1 MQPLCYGCQ
10 INLTAMIKEKLFK
23 YLSLFA
29 AVCSIIF
36 LFGIIFSIFREG
48 LPIFSKVGILKFL
61 FGKSWYPT
69 QEPAEFGI
77 LALIIG
83 SIVVT
88 IGALV
93 ISIPLG
99 VGSAIYLSEMARPKT
114 REILKPFIELL
125 ASIPSVI
132 YGLFG
137 MAFLA
142 PLIMRLFNLNT
153 GLNAFT
159 ASIVLGLM
167 VVPIISSISED
178 AIAAVPKSLREAAYA
193 LGANRWETIRKV
205 VLPAAKSGIFA
216 SIILGFGRAIGETMV
231 VLMVAGGSAIIPKS
245 IFQPVRPM
253 TSAIA
258 AEMGETVVGDDH
270 YRALFGIAIILFII
284 TFTSNLITESV
295 KSKIKRK

>member
-1 MQPLCYGCQ
+1 
-10 INLTAMIKEKLFK
+10 MIKEKLFK

-69 QEPAEFGI
+69 QEPPEFGI

-99 VGSAIYLSEMARPKT
+99 VGSAIYLSEMARPRT

-125 ASIPSVI
+125 AGIPSVI

>member
-1 MQPLCYGCQ
+1 V
-10 INLTAMIKEKLFK
+10 IKENLFK

-29 AVCSIIF
+29 ALCSIIF

-48 LPIFSKVGILKFL
+48 LPIFKTAGLFKFL
-61 FGKSWYPT
+61 FGTAWYPT
-69 QEPAEFGI
+69 SEPAEFGI
-77 LALIIG
+77 LPLIVG

-88 IGALV
+88 IGALIV
-93 ISIPLG
+93 SIPLG
-99 VGSAIYLSEMARPKT
+99 VGSAIYLSEMARPWT

-125 ASIPSVI
+125 AGIPSVI
-132 YGLFG
+132 FGLFG
-137 MAFLA
+137 MAFLS
-142 PLIMRLFNLNT
+142 PFIMRLFHLNT

-159 ASIVLGLM
+159 ASIILGLM
-167 VVPIISSISED
+167 VVPIISSLSED
-178 AIAAVPKSLREAAYA
+178 AISAVPKSLREAAYA
-193 LGANRWETIRKV
+193 LGANKWETIRRII
-205 VLPAAKSGIFA
+205 LPAAKSGIIS

-270 YRALFGIAIILFII
+270 YRALFGIAIVLFII
-284 TFTSNLITESV
+284 IFASNLITESV
-295 KSKIKRK
+295 KRKIKRK